1 MKYPIGIQDF
11 KFLREGGFVYVDKT
25 ALVYDMVTRGK
36 TYFLSR
42 PRRFGKSILVSTLEY
57 YFKGERELF
66 KGLAIDGME
75 KNWEK
80 HTVFHIDFNGLNFE
94 KPDVLGS
101 TLNDYLVK
109 LENEYLVENSSDL
122 DFGRRFCNILE
133 QVHRQTGK
141 CCVVLVDE
149 YDKPLLDV
157 MDSGLRMKDGK
168 C

>member
-94 KPDVLGS
+94 KPDVLSS
-101 TLNDYLVK
+101 TLNDYLAK
-109 LENEYLVENSSDL
+109 WENEYLVENSSDL

-133 QVHRQTGK
+133 
-141 CCVVLVDE
+141 
-149 YDKPLLDV
+149 
-157 MDSGLRMKDGK
+157 
-168 C
+168 